1 MRIASGTT
9 DQYLYFVAVD
19 STDFTTRETGL
30 SSFTVYRSRNGGAAT
45 AMTTPTVAEVSSAN
59 MPGVYTLL
67 LDEDMTIGS
76 GNDEEDMIFHITHAG
91 MAPVSIKIELYR
103 PKITIGNT
111 LDVTSTGAAG
121 IDWSNIENAT
131 TAVNLSGTNI
141 DTDQVVASVSG
152 AVGSV
157 TGNVG
162 GIAGTIQTLDALDT
176 AQDAQHAQTQSDIAG
191 LNDLSAAQVN
201 AEVDTALAD
210 YDAPTNTEMV
220 AAFTEI
226 KGATWATTDTLEA
239 IRDRGDAAWITATG
253 FSTHSAADVRTEM
266 DANSTQLAAIVGDT
280 NELQT
285 DWADG
290 GRLDLILDARMPTT
304 HISATLGVVDRVTLT
319 DTTTTNTDMRGTDSA
334 ATAASLATTDG
345 KVDAI
350 KAKTDSLA
358 FTVAGQVDA
367 NIQYVNDVQVTG
379 DGQSGTE
386 WGPA

>member
-121 IDWSNIENAT
+121 IDWSNIENPT

-319 DTTTTNTDMRGTDSA
+319 DTTTTNTDMRGTVSA